1 MPGTIVS
8 AARQDHGEIVL
19 ADQGGPIAISH
30 DGALTFDLVP
40 RRRTLPLTSIAY
52 AGADRLAATGPFG
65 VMVVAPDAP
74 R

>member
-1 MPGTIVS
+1 MS
-8 AARQDHGEIVL
+8 D
-19 ADQGGPIAISH
+19 

-40 RRRTLPLTSIAY
+40 RQRTVPLTSIVY